1 MALHSSI
8 LVSRILWAEEPPH
21 GYSPWGHRETD
32 TTEQLIQHHNTF

>member
-8 LVSRILWAEEPPH
+8 LVSRILWAEEPG

-32 TTEQLIQHHNTF
+32 TTEQLI